1 MQYFVTFI
9 TIYAQILRYFAKKT
23 FLFIIKNTQNQFN
36 LFKIFE
42 NFSKFSPKIFK
53 IIKNSG
59 RFLVKMGKF
68 YINCYNLRQVFMI
81 FWSMLQ
87 TF

>member
-1 MQYFVTFI
+1 MQNFALPPFTS
-9 TIYAQILRYFAKKT
+9 AQFCNILLLLSQSMPKYCVILPKT

-59 RFLVKMGKF
+59 D
-68 YINCYNLRQVFMI
+68 
-81 FWSMLQ
+81 FW
-87 TF
+87 